1 MTTATFFSR
10 QLFPNWPGQIAHKS
24 FISVPGAR
32 AACRATMAP
41 PPPDAWADLPVFEKD
56 LYMEHPAVTAR
67 SEAETRAFRASRGI
81 TVTDAPSRAGT
92 STPAPAR
99 SFEECS
105 FPKYL
110 HTQLLAS
117 GFREPSP
124 VQAQAWPLVLSGRN
138 LVAVAATGSGKTLA
152 YALPAVVHVNA
163 QPYLDERNGDG
174 PIVVVLAPTRELV
187 AQIAAVFQTY
197 AASSKI
203 TTVAVYGG
211 APRAPQQKLL
221 RQKTCE
227 VIAATPGRLLDF
239 VDAGDVSLATRVTF
253 LVVDEADRMLDLGFE
268 PQIRKISEEI
278 RPDRQ
283 TLMFTATWPRAVAA
297 AAAALCPD
305 AASLRVS
312 QSGAQSSDQS
322 SDALSGSLHA
332 HLPTGVKHVFELV
345 SERDKYARLVSV
357 LETRLE
363 SGEEKNTTTRRAPG
377 DARRVV
383 VFFSSKARADDAT
396 RALRAD
402 GFPAL
407 AMHGDKAQD
416 EREWV
421 LREFRDGTAPVLLA
435 TDVAARGLDV
445 AGVFTV
451 VNYDAPGSAEA
462 FVHRVG
468 RTGRRYTSVIDP
480 CGDETRE
487 AKRTKHDVNVTY
499 TNGVGESESEETY
512 TFLCPSSRADAKVA
526 GSLIRTLR
534 ANGRAVSDAV
544 AAFANGS

>member
-1 MTTATFFSR
+1 MASC
-10 QLFPNWPGQIAHKS
+10 QIAHKS
-24 FISVPGAR
+24 FIGVPGAR

-110 HTQLLAS
+110 HTRLLAS
-117 GFREPSP
+117 GFRGPSP

-332 HLPTGVKHVFELV
+332 HLPADVKHVLELV

-480 CGDETRE
+480 CGGDTRE

>member
-1 MTTATFFSR
+1 
-10 QLFPNWPGQIAHKS
+10 
-24 FISVPGAR
+24 
-32 AACRATMAP
+32 MAP
-41 PPPDAWADLPVFEKD
+41 TPPDAWADLPVFEKD

-67 SEAETRAFRASRGI
+67 SEAETRAFRAARGI

-187 AQIAAVFQTY
+187 AQIAAVFQAY

-227 VIAATPGRLLDF
+227 VIVATPGRLLDF
-239 VDAGDVSLATRVTF
+239 VDAGDVSLATRATF
-253 LVVDEADRMLDLGFE
+253 VVVDEADRMLDLGFE
-268 PQIRKISEEI
+268 PQIRKISEET

-305 AASLRVS
+305 AASLRVGG
-312 QSGAQSSDQS
+312 GARDGARDDAH
-322 SDALSGSLHA
+322 DALSGSLHA
-332 HLPTGVKHVFELV
+332 HLPAGVRHVLELV

-363 SGEEKNTTTRRAPG
+363 SDEEKNGMSKPS

-468 RTGRRYTSVIDP
+468 RTGRRSSVIE
-480 CGDETRE
+480 CGGDTRE
-487 AKRTKHDVNVTY
+487 AKRAKHDVTHTNVA
-499 TNGVGESESEETY
+499 GESEETH

>member
-1 MTTATFFSR
+1 
-10 QLFPNWPGQIAHKS
+10 
-24 FISVPGAR
+24 
-32 AACRATMAP
+32 MAP

-297 AAAALCPD
+297 AAAAALCPD

-332 HLPTGVKHVFELV
+332 HLPTDVKHVLELV

-363 SGEEKNTTTRRAPG
+363 SGEEKNTTTPARAGRQP
-377 DARRVV
+377 RRVV
-383 VFFSSKARADDAT
+383 VFFSPRRARTT
-396 RALRAD
+396 RRARCART
-402 GFPAL
+402 GFPRWRCTGTRRRTSASGCFASS
-407 AMHGDKAQD
+407 AMGP
-416 EREWV
+416 R
-421 LREFRDGTAPVLLA
+421 RCFSPRTSP
-435 TDVAARGLDV
+435 R
-445 AGVFTV
+445 AGWTS
-451 VNYDAPGSAEA
+451 PA
-462 FVHRVG
+462 F
-468 RTGRRYTSVIDP
+468 
-480 CGDETRE
+480 
-487 AKRTKHDVNVTY
+487 
-499 TNGVGESESEETY
+499 
-512 TFLCPSSRADAKVA
+512 SRW
-526 GSLIRTLR
+526 
-534 ANGRAVSDAV
+534 
-544 AAFANGS
+544 

>member
-1 MTTATFFSR
+1 
-10 QLFPNWPGQIAHKS
+10 
-24 FISVPGAR
+24 
-32 AACRATMAP
+32 MAP

-67 SEAETRAFRASRGI
+67 SEAETRAFRAARGI

-187 AQIAAVFQTY
+187 AQIAAVFQAY

-227 VIAATPGRLLDF
+227 IIVATPGRLLDF
-239 VDAGDVSLATRVTF
+239 VDAGDVSLATRATF
-253 LVVDEADRMLDLGFE
+253 VVVDEADRMLDLGFE
-268 PQIRKISEEI
+268 PQIREISRHT

-305 AASLRVS
+305 AASLRVGG
-312 QSGAQSSDQS
+312 GARDDAFGLDAH
-322 SDALSGSLHA
+322 DALSGSVHA
-332 HLPTGVKHVFELV
+332 HLPAGVRHVLELV

-363 SGEEKNTTTRRAPG
+363 SDEETNEKKKT
-377 DARRVV
+377 RRVV

-468 RTGRRYTSVIDP
+468 RTGRRSSVIE
-480 CGDETRE
+480 CGGDTKETRN
-487 AKRTKHDVNVTY
+487 AKRAKHDVTHTNVA
-499 TNGVGESESEETY
+499 GESEETH

>member
-1 MTTATFFSR
+1 
-10 QLFPNWPGQIAHKS
+10 
-24 FISVPGAR
+24 
-32 AACRATMAP
+32 MAP

-187 AQIAAVFQTY
+187 AQIAAVFQAY

-227 VIAATPGRLLDF
+227 IIVATPGRLLDF
-239 VDAGDVSLATRVTF
+239 VDAGDVSLATRATF
-253 LVVDEADRMLDLGFE
+253 VVVDEADRMLDLGFE
-268 PQIRKISEEI
+268 PQIREISRHT

-283 TLMFTATWPRAVAA
+283 TLMFTATWPRGVAA
-297 AAAALCPD
+297 AAAELCPD
-305 AASLRVS
+305 AATLRVGRDKNARTEPGPAPEDAGRHATLP
-312 QSGAQSSDQS
+312 SGVRHV
-322 SDALSGSLHA
+322 LS
-332 HLPTGVKHVFELV
+332 LV
-345 SERDKYARLVSV
+345 PEEEKYARLVSV
-357 LETRLE
+357 LETRLDPAAGPGPADAADE
-363 SGEEKNTTTRRAPG
+363 TDETPALRRA
-377 DARRVV
+377 V
-383 VFFSSKARADDAT
+383 VFFSSKKRADDAT
-396 RALRAD
+396 RALRSD

-407 AMHGDKAQD
+407 AMHGDKTQN

-421 LREFRDGTAPVLLA
+421 LREFRRGTAPVLLA

-445 AGVFTV
+445 AGVATV
-451 VNYDAPGSAEA
+451 VNYDAPGSVEA
-462 FVHRVG
+462 FVHRAG
-468 RTGRRYTSVIDP
+468 RTGRTSTGVARTSAGDKQGASDGIDATRP
-480 CGDETRE
+480 DVFARDEQT
-487 AKRTKHDVNVTY
+487 H
-499 TNGVGESESEETY
+499 
-512 TFLCPSSRADAKVA
+512 TFLCPSARADAKVA
-526 GSLIRTLR
+526 VELVATLR
-534 ANGRAVSDAV
+534 ANGVGVPDAV
-544 AAFANGS
+544 AAFAREPAAGVAERR

>member
-1 MTTATFFSR
+1 
-10 QLFPNWPGQIAHKS
+10 
-24 FISVPGAR
+24 
-32 AACRATMAP
+32 MAP

-67 SEAETRAFRASRGI
+67 SEAETRAFRAARGI

-312 QSGAQSSDQS
+312 QSGAQSSDKS

-332 HLPTGVKHVFELV
+332 HLPTGVKHVLELV

-363 SGEEKNTTTRRAPG
+363 SGEEKNTTRRAPG

-468 RTGRRYTSVIDP
+468 RTGRRSSVIE
-480 CGDETRE
+480 CGGDTRE
-487 AKRTKHDVNVTY
+487 AKRAKHDVTHANVA
-499 TNGVGESESEETY
+499 GESEETH

>member
-1 MTTATFFSR
+1 
-10 QLFPNWPGQIAHKS
+10 
-24 FISVPGAR
+24 
-32 AACRATMAP
+32 MAP

-297 AAAALCPD
+297 AAAALSPD

-332 HLPTGVKHVFELV
+332 HLPADVKHVLELV
-345 SERDKYARLVSV
+345 RERDKYARLVSV

-402 GFPAL
+402 GFSAL

-451 VNYDAPGSAEA
+451 INYDAPGSAEA

-468 RTGRRYTSVIDP
+468 RTGRRYHTRVIDP

-499 TNGVGESESEETY
+499 TNGVGESESEETH